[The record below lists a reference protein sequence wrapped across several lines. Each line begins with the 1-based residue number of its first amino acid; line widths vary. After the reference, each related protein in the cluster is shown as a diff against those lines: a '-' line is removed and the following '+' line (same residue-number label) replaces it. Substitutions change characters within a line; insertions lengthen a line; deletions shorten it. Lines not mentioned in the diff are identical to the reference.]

1 VTALFDLSGKVALV
15 TGGNGGIG
23 LGMARGLARAGAQVV
38 VAARNASKSQAAVA
52 ELRALGSDA
61 FALGVD
67 VADEASVAA
76 LFDDTVARFG
86 GLNILVN
93 SAGIFL
99 RKPPQ
104 ETSLAEWRAVMETN
118 ATGAFLCARAA
129 HAHLRAA
136 GGGKIINVASLV
148 SVFGV
153 AHAAAYS
160 ASKGA
165 MLQLTRSLAT
175 AWAADGIQVNAVLP
189 GWIDT
194 PLTHAA
200 RTAVAGLDDKVIART
215 PAARWGEIADFEGV
229 AVYLASRASD
239 FVTGAA
245 IPVDGGYSVQV

>member
-1 VTALFDLSGKVALV
+1 MFDLSGKVALV

-38 VAARNASKSQAAVA
+38 VAARDSGKSRVAVA

-67 VADEASVAA
+67 VADEASVSA
-76 LFDDTVARFG
+76 LFDEIARRCG

-93 SAGIFL
+93 CAGIFL

-129 HAHLRAA
+129 HPHLRAA

-194 PLTHAA
+194 PLTHDA

-215 PAARWGEIADFEGV
+215 PAGRWGEIADFEGV
-229 AVYLASRASD
+229 AVFLASRASD